1 MPIDFRDLPDT
12 RVAQLDLRPIDQVIA
27 GIAYHEAGHAI
38 IGMTYGMSLAR
49 LRVHTIDVD
58 GHTGWTGATT
68 WNNCYV
74 RCFRLAVELA
84 AGEAAAKRH
93 LTGIGHPAYVANR
106 LAASPHDR
114 DMAISALA
122 GSNYTVTTDG
132 TEPSDP
138 ATGTS
143 WARVMAAADQAV
155 AQAWGQ
161 ITATAE
167 ALIAAPRRELTGAQV
182 ADLTSIANGLP
193 AKITTA

>member
-12 RVAQLDLRPIDQVIA
+12 QIPNADLRPTDQVIA

-49 LRVHTIDVD
+49 LRVYTMDID
-58 GHTGWTGATT
+58 GYMGWTGSTT
-68 WNNCYV
+68 WNNCFV
-74 RCFRLAVELA
+74 RCFHLAVEAA

-93 LTGIGHPAYVANR
+93 LISIGHPQYVASS

-122 GSNYTVTTDG
+122 RSNYTVTRDG
-132 TEPSDP
+132 TEPADP
-138 ATGTS
+138 ANGTS
-143 WARVMAAADQAV
+143 WARAMAAADQAV
-155 AQAWGQ
+155 NQAWEQ

-167 ALIAAPRRELTGAQV
+167 ALLAAPRRELSGAQV
-182 ADLTSIANGLP
+182 ANLTGIRNGLP
-193 AKITTA
+193 AA